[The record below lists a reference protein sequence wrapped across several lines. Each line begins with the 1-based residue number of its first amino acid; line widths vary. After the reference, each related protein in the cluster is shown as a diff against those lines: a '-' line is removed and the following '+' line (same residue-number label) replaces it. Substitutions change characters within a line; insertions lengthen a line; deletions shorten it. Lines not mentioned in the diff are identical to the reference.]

1 MERLKFKNIVEWFFS
16 LFVSK
21 KKILDLKNDALL
33 KMQKAEIDYLKSKVK
48 HQKKYS
54 GRKGFQKA

>member
-1 MERLKFKNIVEWFFS
+1 MERLNFKKIVEWFFS

-21 KKILDLKNDALL
+21 KKVLDLKNDALL

-54 GRKGFQKA
+54 GQKRFQKA